1 MPLSRP
7 HLGSLWCPSSGP
19 VPLPISMWLSSA
31 VDGAGSGFYDFVTG
45 ENAVPN
51 GVPVWGSTQWGPG
64 WTGDR
69 ALYWTFSAADREFFG
84 KQGFTWHCI
93 FKTGTSVTTGDG
105 IFYQSSGGENNCVFF
120 ATIYGGGGFHAYL
133 HQNNVGGPG
142 YLTMYPGPNTWYNF
156 VVTYSPADLYM
167 RLYQNGVFSSLSSG
181 HSGFA
186 SYPADALPQGTGRIG
201 DCSGDSDDQW
211 GNGLLPFIATYAE
224 CFTAEQVAIIYA
236 DPFAAWR
243 APKRL
248 WWYATGAAPD
258 LQTYTRAVDAWGSDA
273 QVLTRAVAVYGSAV
287 GALTAAVGACGA
299 DPQAVTRLLASYG
312 YEAQALTRA
321 GEAWGRDAQT
331 IARAMEGYGAD
342 PGTLTKALVSFG
354 FDFVTATRAVE
365 AWASDPQTLT
375 RALAAYGV
383 DPLTLT
389 RALDASGADPQA
401 LTRVLAAYGADS
413 RAIEFA
419 VALWGSNPQV
429 LSPAMVA
436 WAGDLRTLT
445 LVVGAYGSLI
455 ATATAA
461 IEAYGVD
468 PGTYTR
474 ALAAFGSQLEAYT
487 RELAAWGSDPQAASR
502 GFEAWGVGGAN
513 TLLASMMA
521 WAQSTGLLTFGAEAW
536 GSLRV
541 TGTVGLELWGASG
554 AAAAGWLRAVLESG
568 RYN

>member
-1 MPLSRP
+1 MPLWTPDYGLQKPPYGTPWNPSAGIPQPIGAWLLNDGAGRNAWDSSGNSM
-7 HLGSLWCPSSGP
+7 LGSIIAPTWVRDGLSFNGSSTTIQVPVGRDSMFAFSGVEPWTVFADVTTGSTVDGGP
-19 VPLPISMWLSSA
+19 FCIVSKCGASSATGYDLFRVYNSGIKCFLRDAGNSGIVTPEVAVAANTRYRMAATYVPGGTLTHYIDGKSPAVGSDATVVSSYGNVFVIGARDGTDGVWNGIMHAIIVWRGVALSSA
-31 VDGAGSGFYDFVTG
+31 MVG
-45 ENAVPN
+45 N
-51 GVPVWGSTQWGPG
+51 
-64 WTGDR
+64 
-69 ALYWTFSAADREFFG
+69 L
-84 KQGFTWHCI
+84 FT
-93 FKTGTSVTTGDG
+93 
-105 IFYQSSGGENNCVFF
+105 
-120 ATIYGGGGFHAYL
+120 
-133 HQNNVGGPG
+133 
-142 YLTMYPGPNTWYNF
+142 
-156 VVTYSPADLYM
+156 
-167 RLYQNGVFSSLSSG
+167 
-181 HSGFA
+181 
-186 SYPADALPQGTGRIG
+186 
-201 DCSGDSDDQW
+201 
-211 GNGLLPFIATYAE
+211 
-224 CFTAEQVAIIYA
+224 
-236 DPFAAWR
+236 DPFAPWR
-243 APKRL
+243 PSQRL
-248 WWYATGAAPD
+248 WWYAKAAAPD

-502 GFEAWGVGGAN
+502 GFEAWGVGVAD